1 MQQVLHEN
9 GSIINGDGKIVFGK
23 RCSVSGNN
31 TKVFGDFCQISGD
44 NVVNSGNYSQIS
56 GDHVRNDGTGCVIR
70 GDHIKNYGKR
80 CQLRGDNIK
89 NMGDD
94 CLLSGDNITN
104 YGANCVFAGG
114 RNFTDMSHH
123 KMKYLPPWKSRKNQE
138 VTDML
143 LRDQATTIA
152 RESMGV
158 VSDEGRKE
166 TPTSVR
172 RVGAIGT
179 SCIDV
184 GVVGSV
190 RGYDNVISGSG
201 GCAVAVCGSGSGS
214 VSAAAS
220 ASGDNVDVSSVT
232 AVNGVAIGTN
242 YGKLLNTFGVSKSS
256 AAIPKK
262 TVITN
267 KITRSGVSINV
278 ESQGSSVLTISDDDD
293 DDDDDDDGPKI
304 VRFDLDSVLIKGK
317 HLPTMNIGTC
327 KAGTDVTVQGFRIV
341 SLRDISVKTIKEGIL
356 ISGLTDE
363 EVDLLLSQ

>member
-1 MQQVLHEN
+1 MHNSIIHTQKTSKKWAARTGGGVVRELVLPKRKKQNMQQVLHEN

-114 RNFTDMSHH
+114 RNFTDMS
-123 KMKYLPPWKSRKNQE
+123 
-138 VTDML
+138 
-143 LRDQATTIA
+143 
-152 RESMGV
+152 
-158 VSDEGRKE
+158 EGRKE
-166 TPTSVR
+166 TPTSMR

-190 RGYDNVISGSG
+190 RGYGNVISGSG
-201 GCAVAVCGSGSGS
+201 GCAVAVCGSGS